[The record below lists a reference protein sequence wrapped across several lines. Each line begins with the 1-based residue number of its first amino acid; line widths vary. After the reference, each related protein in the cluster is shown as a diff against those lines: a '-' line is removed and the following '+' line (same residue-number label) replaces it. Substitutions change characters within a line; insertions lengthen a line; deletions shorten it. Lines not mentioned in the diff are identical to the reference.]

1 MIRKNIF
8 LLLVCCVLIAGLN
21 TGCIDIEDINTKYL
35 EEETPPGTV
44 PPPPENTP
52 KIDTESQLSNTPD
65 QSAAE
70 VKQETISDFT
80 KAYAATG
87 SPRIAIFLNR
97 ALSDEVRQWQ
107 ASERVVVSGEGEKVK
122 ITRTDN
128 ILVPGAAVDSIQSGA
143 EVEGSEDKKRAIT
156 AQAQNYVEEESRYGP
171 GERWMW
177 AFEDGVLD
185 PFLEAK
191 VNVIDRTTIIRLAA
205 AKSSEGSD
213 IQPITVKQVEMDALK
228 DHADVFIEMLVSR
241 SMSAVYGYEFKA
253 SVKDVKTG
261 RILANVTSADWKG
274 KRRRG
279 RAVVATSEGY
289 QLGGGMRLPAVKDIA
304 SDLAIDV
311 MKELIHTW
319 GY

>member
-1 MIRKNIF
+1 MRKNIF
-8 LLLVCCVLIAGLN
+8 LQLLCCVLVGFFS
-21 TGCIDIEDINTKYL
+21 TGCIDIKDINTQYL

-44 PPPPENTP
+44 PPPPESTP
-52 KIDTESQLSNTPD
+52 KVDTESQPSIKPD
-65 QSAAE
+65 QSVAE
-70 VKQETISDFT
+70 VKRETISNFT
-80 KAYAATG
+80 KAYTAKG

-107 ASERVVVSGEGEKVK
+107 ANERVVVSGEGEKVK
-122 ITRTDN
+122 IARTDN

-143 EVEGSEDKKRAIT
+143 EVEGSEDKERSIIV
-156 AQAQNYVEEESRYGP
+156 QAQNYVEEESRYGP
-171 GERWMW
+171 GEKWMW
-177 AFEDGVLD
+177 AFEDGALE

-191 VNVIDRTTIIRLAA
+191 ANLIDRATIIRLAA
-205 AKSSEGSD
+205 AKSNEGSD
-213 IQPITVKQVEMDALK
+213 IQTVTVKQIEMDALK
-228 DHADVFIEMLVSR
+228 GHADIFIEMLVSR

-253 SVKDVKTG
+253 SVKEVDSG
-261 RILANVTSADWKG
+261 RILANITSADWKG

-289 QLGGGMRLPAVKDIA
+289 QLGGGMHLPAVKEVA

-319 GY
+319 DY